1 MCKLKMQSYTY
12 LCGWLEVANN
22 SMGCPKGKPHCEE
35 NCFKI
40 VAVSRF

>member
-1 MCKLKMQSYTY
+1 MIWDWDKKDRTQYNDKQ
-12 LCGWLEVANN
+12 GIWW
-22 SMGCPKGKPHCEE
+22 KPHCEE